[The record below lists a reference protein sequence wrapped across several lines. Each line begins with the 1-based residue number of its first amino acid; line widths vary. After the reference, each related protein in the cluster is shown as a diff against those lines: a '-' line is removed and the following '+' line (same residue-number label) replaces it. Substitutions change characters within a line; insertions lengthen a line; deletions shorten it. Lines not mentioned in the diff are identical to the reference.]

1 MNLVSLC
8 FAEYVKKL
16 SLLLISWL
24 QMWLQFHVK
33 LHFSFDKYYCSII
46 MHNALNFIFFIVAQ
60 PNVTLVILL

>member
-33 LHFSFDKYYCSII
+33 LHFSFDKYY
-46 MHNALNFIFFIVAQ
+46 ALNFIFFIVAQ